1 MSGHSENSLHEMVKN
16 NSAQI
21 YPDNK
26 DSHGSSDVRIYKNGS
41 WVAAPFR
48 VRKFTQ
54 TNSSTSP
61 FDFAQDFAAV
71 RIPHYRLRT
80 RACG

>member
-1 MSGHSENSLHEMVKN
+1 MEKN

-21 YPDNK
+21 YPDKK

-54 TNSSTSP
+54 ANLSSEAPAHHSLS
-61 FDFAQDFAAV
+61 V
-71 RIPHYRLRT
+71 GGSLRLPSILKKR
-80 RACG
+80 